1 MEILEPCKVVV
12 FGGIKEF
19 RLKLKSLDI
28 PEIKNDNQFIK
39 ESDVVLILIEEIDGK
54 FVAEN
59 ITSLSIF
66 NRIDTK
72 MVTGSEIKD
81 IVYINKQNIQCTEDF
96 KFDFKFDPN
105 KIYYVKAFDED
116 ENEFWLFKPR
126 KERQERLTEHIGC
139 LSVNN
144 GKVDYDS
151 CAQGNIMDNNE
162 IVELREATPSEIKI
176 FLNTVEQWKSLGL
189 KIF

>member
-1 MEILEPCKVVV
+1 MEMLEPCKVVV

-19 RLKLKSLDI
+19 RLKLKSLGI

-72 MVTGSEIKD
+72 MAIGSEIKD
-81 IVYINKQNIQCTEDF
+81 IVYINKQNIQCIEDF
-96 KFDFKFDPN
+96 KFDFKFDTN

-139 LSVNN
+139 LSINN
-144 GKVDYDS
+144 GEVDYDS
-151 CAQGNIMDNNE
+151 YTQGNIMDNNE

>member
-1 MEILEPCKVVV
+1 MEMLEPCKVVV

-19 RLKLKSLDI
+19 RLKLKSLGI
-28 PEIKNDNQFIK
+28 SEIKNDNQFIK

-72 MVTGSEIKD
+72 MAIGSEIKD

-105 KIYYVKAFDED
+105 KIYYVKAFDEG
-116 ENEFWLFKPR
+116 ENEFWLF
-126 KERQERLTEHIGC
+126 
-139 LSVNN
+139 
-144 GKVDYDS
+144 
-151 CAQGNIMDNNE
+151 
-162 IVELREATPSEIKI
+162 
-176 FLNTVEQWKSLGL
+176 
-189 KIF
+189 